1 MGDDRTTDR
10 GTFHGVDVEEFLD
23 AVESVISK
31 GDRAEIVPVKKGI
44 KVLRVRRINVEDEK
58 KN

>member
-1 MGDDRTTDR
+1 MGDEKRAERD
-10 GTFHGVDVEEFLD
+10 TFHGVGVEDFLD